1 VGLKKKVIA
10 FDNKDLVRRNA
21 ELMSARATEVFGN
34 RDKALRWLQGTVP
47 SLGHRTPAS
56 LLATT
61 EGIAEVQD
69 TLGAI
74 EHGIW

>member
-1 VGLKKKVIA
+1 
-10 FDNKDLVRRNA
+10 VRRNA
-21 ELMSARATEVFGN
+21 EFVSARATEVFGN
-34 RDKALRWLQGTVP
+34 HDKAQRWLRGIVP
-47 SLGHRTPAS
+47 SLGNRTPAS
-56 LLATT
+56 LLATA